1 MGLLYY
7 LVFKEEVIT
16 GESKFVSHVLRDC
29 LGPVGPSGGSFWW
42 VLRAVGALVVDCV
55 SLFIFSVKRGIEA
68 G

>member
-29 LGPVGPSGGSFWW
+29 LGPVGPSGGSF
-42 VLRAVGALVVDCV
+42 VL
-55 SLFIFSVKRGIEA
+55 
-68 G
+68 